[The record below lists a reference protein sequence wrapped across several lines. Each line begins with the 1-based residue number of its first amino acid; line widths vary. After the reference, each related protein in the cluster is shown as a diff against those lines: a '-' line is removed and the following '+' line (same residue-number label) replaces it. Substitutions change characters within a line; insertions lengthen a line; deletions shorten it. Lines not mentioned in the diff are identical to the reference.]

1 MKSGLPGW
9 PSGIALE
16 SELWAVSSNLSEDN
30 RIQATHLRLVHDL
43 SLKCVIVKLQNFCF
57 PITAQWETSLLGSDS
72 DLHFDR

>member
-1 MKSGLPGW
+1 MKCGLPGW

-43 SLKCVIVKLQNFCF
+43 SLKCVIVKLELDKKLKINEKLTEFGQIFK
-57 PITAQWETSLLGSDS
+57 E
-72 DLHFDR
+72 